1 MQLDISLDALPY
13 VDTEIGEEG
22 MQAKVDALIAKEMRV
37 LPATGIHRLPHEL
50 RGGRGEPK
58 VASPPSPPIPRVLF
72 RCCIGAVTEGR
83 ELLGA
88 HRWAH

>member
-37 LPATGIHRLPHEL
+37 
-50 RGGRGEPK
+50 
-58 VASPPSPPIPRVLF
+58 PP
-72 RCCIGAVTEGR
+72 CGNE
-83 ELLGA
+83 
-88 HRWAH
+88 